1 MKYKKILAVPTVQ
14 GSMVLAVDTYEKI
27 NYKNTLDVSALIL
40 DEINEMDINN
50 FINFHIMMIA

>member
-1 MKYKKILAVPTVQ
+1 
-14 GSMVLAVDTYEKI
+14 MVLAVDTYEKI

-50 FINFHIMMIA
+50 FYQFPYYDDSIVIDDSLIDKGYIKL